1 MSCRLSQA
9 GRWRSRFPITEPWF
23 WKMAIGTGFC
33 ECPCP
38 GIRWTTRLS
47 RNPTSGSQ
55 SGRQLPTIFC
65 RSGQVTGTTAIAKN
79 GQSSVLDRGAASPDQ
94 KSFVARS
101 PAVTLAA
108 AAHHLAVPFF
118 RLSGTF
124 SGKSK
129 REQISGK
136 LPPIGIGK
144 AAPLVLSRSTFVYG
158 KACYQNNVAG
168 VARNAH

>member
-1 MSCRLSQA
+1 MYILVASSPA
-9 GRWRSRFPITEPWF
+9 DFGRARTIAAVCSSTVR
-23 WKMAIGTGFC
+23 
-33 ECPCP
+33 
-38 GIRWTTRLS
+38 
-47 RNPTSGSQ
+47 
-55 SGRQLPTIFC
+55 RQLTTIFC

-79 GQSSVLDRGAASPDQ
+79 GQSSVLDQGAASPDQ

-118 RLSGTF
+118 HLSGTF

-129 REQISGK
+129 WEQISGK

-144 AAPLVLSRSTFVYG
+144 AAPLVLSRSTFPIG
-158 KACYQNNVAG
+158 KA
-168 VARNAH
+168 

>member
-1 MSCRLSQA
+1 MGL
-9 GRWRSRFPITEPWF
+9 
-23 WKMAIGTGFC
+23 
-33 ECPCP
+33 
-38 GIRWTTRLS
+38 
-47 RNPTSGSQ
+47 PTSAL
-55 SGRQLPTIFC
+55 GRRDRREGRRLPTIFC

-108 AAHHLAVPFF
+108 AAHRLAVPFF
-118 RLSGTF
+118 SLSGTF

-129 REQISGK
+129 WEQISGK

-144 AAPLVLSRSTFVYG
+144 AAPLVLSRSTFVFG
-158 KACYQNNVAG
+158 KDPIVSTAVRGAG
-168 VARNAH
+168 RRIGRTLSRSSQDGCCSPHHGCFRLALICGW

>member
-1 MSCRLSQA
+1 MSFRCPPFGSPLS
-9 GRWRSRFPITEPWF
+9 
-23 WKMAIGTGFC
+23 
-33 ECPCP
+33 
-38 GIRWTTRLS
+38 
-47 RNPTSGSQ
+47 
-55 SGRQLPTIFC
+55 TIFC

-129 REQISGK
+129 WEQISGK

-144 AAPLVLSRSTFVYG
+144 AAPLVLSRSTFPIE
-158 KACYQNNVAG
+158 
-168 VARNAH
+168 NAPPISIAVPSWRRASPDGEAAHSPPTVTLL